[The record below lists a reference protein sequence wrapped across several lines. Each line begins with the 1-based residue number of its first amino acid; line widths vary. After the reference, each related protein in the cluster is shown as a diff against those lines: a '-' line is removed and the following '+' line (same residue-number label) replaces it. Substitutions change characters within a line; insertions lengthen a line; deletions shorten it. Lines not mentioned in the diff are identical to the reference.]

1 MKSREEIESGVVR
14 ILFKFAVTVCIGL
27 VACGIIS
34 LIAGCARKQYIPLQ
48 SQSIRVDT
56 VIRIDTVEKTKLE
69 LRHDTVIRER
79 TVKVEIRDSIAPRY
93 APDGSISGYDRYR
106 YEKETDNIR
115 ELESRLT
122 QLSDSLRQI
131 ATRHATRQESSAKE
145 IALPVKEKCLTKWWL
160 VPLLLAAALILY
172 RRITQ
177 HF

>member
-56 VIRIDTVEKTKLE
+56 VIR
-69 LRHDTVIRER
+69 ER

-106 YEKETDNIR
+106 YEKETDNSR

-131 ATRHATRQESSAKE
+131 ANMQTTRQESTEKE
-145 IALPVKEKCLTKWWL
+145 IAIPVKEKGLSKWWL
-160 VPLLLAAALILY
+160 LPLLIAAALIFY
-172 RRITQ
+172 RGITKKI
-177 HF
+177 